1 MQQHTFIVDKVKLG
15 KKGQLTIPKKIRD
28 EDGLQENDEFIVT
41 HMPGGDI
48 TLQKK
53 RKRSPEDMM
62 LEAINSMPRINWRQ
76 AWKEVETE
84 RARERT

>member
-1 MQQHTFIVDKVKLG
+1 MQQHTFIVDKAKLG

-28 EDGLQENDEFIVT
+28 EDGLQENDEFIVM

-62 LEAINSMPRINWRQ
+62 LQ
-76 AWKEVETE
+76 AGLE
-84 RARERT
+84 RS